1 MVYTIVDTIS
11 LNESKL
17 HMDTI
22 ASPSMDKKVD
32 RRLQPLRRFVRSFM
46 SRVAKGKQEN
56 TRLRDSVH

>member
-1 MVYTIVDTIS
+1 MVFTLVDTVE
-11 LNESKL
+11 LNKLRL